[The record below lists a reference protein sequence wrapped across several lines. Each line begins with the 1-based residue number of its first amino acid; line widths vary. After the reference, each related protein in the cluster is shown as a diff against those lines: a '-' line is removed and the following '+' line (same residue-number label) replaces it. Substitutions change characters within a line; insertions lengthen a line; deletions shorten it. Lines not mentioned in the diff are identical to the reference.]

1 MDDAPCKPN
10 KNQTKEWIICVL
22 LCIIK
27 TLNQICGDH
36 MGRII
41 KKVQKNSIA
50 HRHGITAGD
59 EILSINGEEIQDY
72 IDYAFFMGEERLD
85 LYLRKREGEKTKVL
99 IEKEDYE
106 DLGLLFEDEIG
117 GPVRC
122 RNKCLFCFVD
132 QLPRGMRQ
140 SLRVKDDDWRHSFLM
155 GTYVTLTNLSEE
167 DIQRILRRKTSPLY
181 VSVHA
186 TDEAVRRRLL
196 GNPHA
201 PALMPLLGRLTKN
214 GIRLHTQI
222 VVCPGIND
230 GEILERTVRD
240 LFALHPGI
248 ASVAVVPVGLTRH
261 RTHLY
266 PVTPV
271 SQKNAGDILGKI
283 HEMQKEFLCAGGTRF
298 VFAADELYIRA
309 GKALPGYDEYEDFTQ
324 IENGV
329 GMVAKFF
336 GEIEQGIADFDALNY
351 QVVSVV
357 TGQDFAPFMKKIAKN
372 LHRIYNIN
380 INVYSIK
387 NDFFGRKVTV
397 TGLLTG
403 RDIVSQLKGRNLGEK
418 VFLSGSVFREFTDV
432 TLDDMPIGEIEKR
445 VGVPCEA
452 APTDGYE
459 WIAMLAKER

>member
-1 MDDAPCKPN
+1 
-10 KNQTKEWIICVL
+10 
-22 LCIIK
+22 
-27 TLNQICGDH
+27 

-41 KKVQKNSIA
+41 QKVQKNSIA
-50 HRHGITAGD
+50 QGCGIAAGD
-59 EILSINGEEIQDY
+59 EILSINGEAVQDY
-72 IDYAFFMGEERLD
+72 IDYAYFMGEEKLD
-85 LYLRKREGEKTKVL
+85 LLLRKNGGDETKIL
-99 IEKEDYE
+99 IEKEDFE
-106 DLGLLFEDEIG
+106 DLGLSFGAEIG
-117 GPVRC
+117 EPAHC

-132 QLPRGMRQ
+132 QLPRGMRR

-186 TDEAVRRRLL
+186 TDEAVRRQLL
-196 GNPHA
+196 GNPNA
-201 PALMPLLGRLTKN
+201 PALMPLLGRLTRN

-230 GEILERTVRD
+230 KEILERTVRD
-240 LFALHPGI
+240 LFALYPGV

-261 RTHLY
+261 RARLK

-271 SQKNAGDILGKI
+271 SAENAGDMLSGI
-283 HEMQKEFLCAGGTRF
+283 HKMQKEFLHESGTRF

-309 GKALPGYDEYEDFTQ
+309 RKTLPGYEEYEDFTQ

-329 GMVAKFF
+329 GLVAKFID
-336 GEIEQGIADFDALNY
+336 EIDQGITDFDALNY
-351 QVVSVV
+351 RTVSVA
-357 TGQDFAPFMKKIAKN
+357 TGEDFAPFMKKIAKR

-380 INVYSIK
+380 IHVYPIK
-387 NDFFGRKVTV
+387 NDFFGREVTV

-403 RDIVSQLKGRNLGEK
+403 RDIVSQLKGRDLGEK

-432 TLDDMPIGEIEKR
+432 TLDDMPIGEIEKQ
-445 VGVPCEA
+445 VGVPFEA
-452 APTDGYE
+452 APPDGYE
-459 WIAMLAKER
+459 WIAMLAKEKI